1 MTVTLMILLSIALAV
16 ALVWLLF
23 GRRAPK
29 TDLAAAAL
37 EIKKLLPVHCR
48 HFPQIQHILKSEDKE
63 FIDRCAPGHVA
74 RRWQAE
80 RRHVL
85 RVYIRGLKQDFRGLE
100 QLARLLAAL
109 SPEIKRK
116 QESEW
121 FWLGIQFRVLYQLTL
136 LRFAVRGSP
145 AAELVRLA
153 EMLIDLSA
161 TLEQSIDRMTEALP
175 QVQTSPSF

>member
-1 MTVTLMILLSIALAV
+1 MTITLMILLSIALAV

-23 GRRAPK
+23 GHRPPK
-29 TDLAAAAL
+29 TDLTTAAL

-48 HFPQIQHILKSEDKE
+48 HFPQIHHILKNEDQE
-63 FIDRCAPGHVA
+63 FICRRAPRGIA
-74 RRWQAE
+74 RRWQGE
-80 RRHVL
+80 RRQVL
-85 RVYIRGLKQDFRGLE
+85 RLYIQALKQDFRGLE

-109 SPEIKRK
+109 SPEIKHK

-121 FWLGIQFRVLYQLTL
+121 FWLGVQFRALYQLTE
-136 LRFAVRGSP
+136 LRFALYGSP
-145 AAELVRLA
+145 GAELVRLA
-153 EMLIDLSA
+153 EMLIDLAA